1 MKDGFNII
9 SDADDSCGYSR
20 FYQHMSGSNSGNR
33 GFFIT
38 GSRFHDRG
46 ETRISTFEVKEEF
59 YETYIPWNIH
69 EPEEG
74 VFDFGRNK
82 DVERFVELA
91 GDMGLYVILD
101 AEDLAMEVKELLK
114 RASINLYMFQ
124 GGTYFG
130 FYNGYSARGYT
141 DLPQITSYNYNAI
154 LTGWGEPAAI
164 GECADTFLNC
174 RDLC

>member
-1 MKDGFNII
+1 M
-9 SDADDSCGYSR
+9 C
-20 FYQHMSGSNSGNR
+20 
-33 GFFIT
+33 T
-38 GSRFHDRG
+38 L
-46 ETRISTFEVKEEF
+46 EVKEEF
-59 YETYIPWNIH
+59 YKTYIPWNIH

-74 VFDFGRNK
+74 IFDFGGNK

-101 AEDLAMEVKELLK
+101 AENLAMEVKELLK

>member
-1 MKDGFNII
+1 MKDGFDII
-9 SDADDSCGYSR
+9 SDADDSRGYSR

-33 GFFIT
+33 GFLTT
-38 GSRFHDRG
+38 GSRFYDRG
-46 ETRISTFEVKEEF
+46 EIRMCTLEVKKSF
-59 YETYIPWNIH
+59 IRPIFHGTY

-74 VFDFGRNK
+74 IFDFGGNK

-101 AEDLAMEVKELLK
+101 AENLAMEVKELLK

-124 GGTYFG
+124 GGTNFG
-130 FYNGYSARGYT
+130 FYNGCSARGYT
-141 DLPQITSYNYNAI
+141 DLPQITSYNYDAI
-154 LTGWGEPAAI
+154 LTGWRARRHRGMCGYI
-164 GECADTFLNC
+164 LNC